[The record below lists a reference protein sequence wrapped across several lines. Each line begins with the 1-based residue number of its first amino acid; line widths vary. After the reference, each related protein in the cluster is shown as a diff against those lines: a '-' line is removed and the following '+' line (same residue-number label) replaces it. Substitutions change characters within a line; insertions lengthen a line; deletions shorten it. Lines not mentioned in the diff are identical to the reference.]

1 VTSAVSRS
9 RTTDRR
15 FYGVAEA
22 LVAEIQDPEKECRV
36 KLRLPWFDSS
46 EVTGWCRIA
55 NLFAGNGYGST
66 WTPELEDEVLVAF
79 IHGDLRFPI
88 VLGGLYN
95 GKDKPPRARTADT
108 NQKTLR
114 TKAGHEVL
122 LDDSS
127 KTLGVEVTTSAG
139 HRLRLDDVK
148 NQITLE
154 ISGGPSIVMSKDG
167 SDMQIKATSITLDAK
182 SITLKASGT
191 LKATGSPI
199 QLNPSS

>member
-1 VTSAVSRS
+1 VSTATPRS
-9 RTTDRR
+9 MTTDRR

-22 LVAEIQDPEKECRV
+22 LVASVEDPEKEGRV
-36 KLRLPWFDSS
+36 KLRLPWFDSD
-46 EVTGWCRIA
+46 EVTDWCRMA

-79 IHGDLRFPI
+79 VHGDLRFPV

-95 GKDKPPRARTADT
+95 GKDKPPRARTAT
-108 NQKTLR
+108 NNQKTLR

-127 KTLGVEVTTSAG
+127 GSLGVEVTTSAG
-139 HRLRLDDVK
+139 HRLRLDDV
-148 NQITLE
+148 NHRITLE
-154 ISGGPSIVMSKDG
+154 VSGGPSIVMSRNG
-167 SDMQIKATSITLDAK
+167 GDMQVKATSITLDAT

-191 LKATGSPI
+191 LTAEGTQIK
-199 QLNPSS
+199 LN

>member
-1 VTSAVSRS
+1 M
-9 RTTDRR
+9 TTDHR

-22 LVAEIQDPEKECRV
+22 LVASVEDPEKEGRV
-36 KLRLPWFDSS
+36 KLRLPWFDSR
-46 EVTGWCRIA
+46 EVTDWCRTA

-79 IHGDLRFPI
+79 IHGDLRFPV

-95 GKDKPPRARTADT
+95 GKDKAPRARTASN

-122 LDDSS
+122 LDDSPGS
-127 KTLGVEVTTSAG
+127 LGVEVTTSAG
-139 HRLRLDDVK
+139 HRLRLDDV
-148 NQITLE
+148 NDQITLE
-154 ISGGPSIVMSKDG
+154 IKGGPSIVLRENG
-167 SDMQIKATSITLDAK
+167 GEMQLKATSITMEAS

-191 LKATGSPI
+191 LTAKGNPI
-199 QLNPSS
+199 ELN

>member
-1 VTSAVSRS
+1 MTSPTPRS
-9 RTTDRR
+9 MTTDHR

-22 LVAEIQDPEKECRV
+22 LVADVADPQKEGRV
-36 KLRLPWFDSS
+36 KLRLPWFDSR
-46 EVTGWCRIA
+46 EVTDWCRAA

-79 IHGDLRFPI
+79 IHGDLRFPV

-95 GKDKPPRARTADT
+95 GKDKAPRARTAST

-122 LDDSS
+122 LDDSQGS
-127 KTLGVEVTTSAG
+127 LGVEVITSAG

-148 NQITLE
+148 DEITLE
-154 ISGGPSIVMSKDG
+154 IEGGPSIVLRESG
-167 SDMQIKATSITLDAK
+167 GEMQLKATAITLEAS
-182 SITLKASGT
+182 SITLKASGSLT
-191 LKATGSPI
+191 AKGNPI
-199 QLNPSS
+199 ELN

>member
-1 VTSAVSRS
+1 MTSAMSRS
-9 RTTDRR
+9 RTADRR

-22 LVAEIQDPEKECRV
+22 LVADVRDPEKECRV
-36 KLRLPWFDSS
+36 KLRFPWFDSKQ
-46 EVTGWCRIA
+46 VTDWCRIA
-55 NLFAGNGYGST
+55 NLFAGNGYGDT

-79 IHGDLRFPI
+79 IHGDLRFPV

-95 GKDKPPRARTADT
+95 GKDKPPRPRTADT

-127 KTLGVEVTTSAG
+127 SSLGVEVITSAG

-154 ISGGPSIVMSKDG
+154 ISGGPSIVMSKNG
-167 SDMQIKATSITLDAK
+167 GDMQIKATSITLDATT
-182 SITLKASGT
+182 ITIKASST
-191 LKATGSPI
+191 LTGSGNPI
-199 QLNPSS
+199 KLN

>member
-1 VTSAVSRS
+1 MATAAPRS
-9 RTTDRR
+9 TTADRR

-22 LVAEIQDPEKECRV
+22 LVAAVEDPEKEGRV
-36 KLRLPWFDSS
+36 KVRLPWFDST
-46 EVTGWCRIA
+46 EVSDWCRVA

-79 IHGDLRFPI
+79 VHGDLRFPV

-95 GKDKPPRARTADT
+95 GKDKSPRARTATT

-127 KTLGVEVTTSAG
+127 ASLGVEVVTSAG

-154 ISGGPSIVMSKDG
+154 VSGGPSIVMSKNGGDL
-167 SDMQIKATSITLDAK
+167 QVKATTITLDATT
-182 SITLKASGT
+182 INIKASGT
-191 LKATGSPI
+191 LTASGKPI
-199 QLNPSS
+199 KLN

>member
-1 VTSAVSRS
+1 VSSTMPRSVTA
-9 RTTDRR
+9 DRR

-22 LVAEIQDPEKECRV
+22 LVAAVEDPEKEGRV
-36 KLRLPWFDSS
+36 KLRLPWFDSG
-46 EVTGWCRIA
+46 EVTDWCRTA

-79 IHGDLRFPI
+79 VHGDLRFPV

-95 GKDKPPRARTADT
+95 GKDKSPRARTASA

-127 KTLGVEVTTSAG
+127 GSLGVEVTTSAG
-139 HRLRLDDVK
+139 HRLRLDDVN

-154 ISGGPSIVMSKDG
+154 ISGGPSIVMSKNG
-167 SDMQIKATSITLDAK
+167 GDMQIKATSITLDAS

-191 LKATGSPI
+191 LTASGKPI
-199 QLNPSS
+199 KLN

>member
-1 VTSAVSRS
+1 MSRS
-9 RTTDRR
+9 RTADRR

-22 LVAEIQDPEKECRV
+22 LVADVRDPLKECRV
-36 KLRLPWFDSS
+36 KLRFPWFDSKQ
-46 EVTGWCRIA
+46 VTDWCRIA
-55 NLFAGNGYGST
+55 NLFAGNGYGGT

-79 IHGDLRFPI
+79 IHGDLRFPV

-95 GKDKPPRARTADT
+95 GKDKPPRPRTADT

-127 KTLGVEVTTSAG
+127 SSLGVEVITSAG

-154 ISGGPSIVMSKDG
+154 IAGGPSIVMTKNG
-167 SDMQIKATSITLDAK
+167 GDMQIKATSITLDATT
-182 SITLKASGT
+182 ITIKASST
-191 LKATGSPI
+191 LTGSGNPI
-199 QLNPSS
+199 KLN

>member
-1 VTSAVSRS
+1 VTSATPRS
-9 RTTDRR
+9 RTADRR

-22 LVAEIQDPEKECRV
+22 LVAEVRDPEKECRV
-36 KLRLPWFDSS
+36 KLRLPWFDSK

-79 IHGDLRFPI
+79 IHGDLRFPV

-95 GKDKPPRARTADT
+95 GKDKPPRARTANT

-127 KTLGVEVTTSAG
+127 SSLGVEVITSAG

-148 NQITLE
+148 NQISLE
-154 ISGGPSIVMSKDG
+154 ISGGPSIVMSKSG
-167 SDMQIKATSITLDAK
+167 GDMHIKATSITLDATT
-182 SITLKASGT
+182 ITINASST
-191 LKATGSPI
+191 LTATGKPI
-199 QLNPSS
+199 KLN

>member
-1 VTSAVSRS
+1 MTSPTPRS
-9 RTTDRR
+9 MTTDHR

-22 LVAEIQDPEKECRV
+22 LVASVEDPEKEGRV
-36 KLRLPWFDSS
+36 KLRLPWFDSR
-46 EVTGWCRIA
+46 EVTDWCRTA

-79 IHGDLRFPI
+79 IHGDLRFPV

-95 GKDKPPRARTADT
+95 GKDKAPRARTASN

-122 LDDSS
+122 LDDSPGS
-127 KTLGVEVTTSAG
+127 LGVEVTTSAG
-139 HRLRLDDVK
+139 HRLRLDDV
-148 NQITLE
+148 NDQITLE
-154 ISGGPSIVMSKDG
+154 IKGGPSIVLRENG
-167 SDMQIKATSITLDAK
+167 GEMQLKATSITMEAS

-191 LKATGSPI
+191 LTAKGNPI
-199 QLNPSS
+199 ELN